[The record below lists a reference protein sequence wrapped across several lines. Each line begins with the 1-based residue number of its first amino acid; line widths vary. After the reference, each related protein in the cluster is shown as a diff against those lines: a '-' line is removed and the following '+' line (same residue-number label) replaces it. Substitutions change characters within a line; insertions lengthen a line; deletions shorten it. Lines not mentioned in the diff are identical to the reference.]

1 MKGKLSLRAAG
12 RMLSACEVVICWSL
26 ASLDAKI
33 GEKVEEMKMVVGHLY
48 LMFSATRSTRSLSQ
62 FPASRLDP
70 F

>member
-12 RMLSACEVVICWSL
+12 RMLSACEVAIWWRL
-26 ASLDAKI
+26 ASLHAKI
-33 GEKVEEMKMVVGHLY
+33 GERVEEMKMVVGHLY
-48 LMFSATRSTRSLSQ
+48 LMFSATRSLSQ